1 MEMSDLYNIV
11 AITTIGDNKGDYA
24 RLVSALRNIKNV
36 GTRKAMAKAPT
47 VFFKTPEASLMPWEA
62 VYYEKEKIEAE
73 KSVGRICGEMII
85 PYPPGIPALMPGEII
100 SREVYE
106 YLKLCL
112 GEGVK
117 INGASDAKLE
127 KIWVIKDRH

>member
-1 MEMSDLYNIV
+1 LVIALKNIR
-11 AITTIGDNKGDYA
+11 GM
-24 RLVSALRNIKNV
+24 
-36 GTRKAMAKAPT
+36 GTRKAMSKAP
-47 VFFKTPEASLMPWEA
+47 VMFFKTPETSIMPWEA
-62 VYYEKEKIEAE
+62 VYYEREKIEAE
-73 KSVGRICGEMII
+73 KSIGRICGEMII
-85 PYPPGIPALMPGEII
+85 PYPPGIPVLIPGEII

-127 KIWVIKDRH
+127 KVWVIKTSH